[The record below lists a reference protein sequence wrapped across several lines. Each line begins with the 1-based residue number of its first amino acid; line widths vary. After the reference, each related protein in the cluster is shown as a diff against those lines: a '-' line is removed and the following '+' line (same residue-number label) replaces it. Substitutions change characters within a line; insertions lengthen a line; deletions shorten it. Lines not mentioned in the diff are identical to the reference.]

1 MLTTKPKDL
10 EYLWNERLLLMYPE
24 IYELEIASELAIV
37 DGGLV
42 EGQILELVNQDF
54 KIQVKIGKDLVSVT
68 PTTYTDVII
77 ETYERAI

>member
-10 EYLWNERLLLMYPE
+10 EYLWNERLLLIFPE
-24 IYELEIASELAIV
+24 IYELEIASEFAIV

-42 EGQILELVNQDF
+42 EGQILDLVNQDF

-77 ETYERAI
+77 EVSDST